1 MPYSTILVHV
11 DRTSHSD
18 RRIRFAAQLAAT
30 QDAHL
35 VGVAATGTL
44 HLPAEVR
51 QVVGRD
57 YIESRVAQMRGDAR
71 ALLDGFESQVRNA
84 GARGFESR
92 ISNGSTEEALMLH
105 GRYSDAVVLSRP
117 DTQSEAG
124 SLDYEAV
131 SLLALGV
138 GRPVLLVP
146 NSWQDGPIARRALVA
161 WSATR
166 ESVRAVVDALPLLKK
181 AEAVDV
187 AVFNASKI
195 GGHGQEPGAD
205 IGLYLARHGVN
216 VTVHDDVTA
225 IDVGNALLSRASDWN
240 SDLIV
245 MGAFG
250 HSRLREIFL
259 GGVSDT
265 VLKSSPVPVLMSH

>member
-1 MPYSTILVHV
+1 MAYASILVHV
-11 DRTSHSD
+11 DRSSHSAP
-18 RRIRFAAQLAAT
+18 RARYAAALAAAQDGHLVGLAAT
-30 QDAHL
+30 GA
-35 VGVAATGTL
+35 L

-57 YIESRVAQMRGDAR
+57 YIETRVAQMREEAR
-71 ALLDGFESQVRNA
+71 GWLDGFESQVRNA
-84 GARGFESR
+84 GLRGVESR
-92 ISNGSTEEALMLH
+92 ISGGTAEEALMLH

-117 DTQSEAG
+117 DTAAENG
-124 SLDYEAV
+124 CLDYEAV
-131 SLLALGV
+131 SLLALGI
-138 GRPVLLVP
+138 GRPVVLVP
-146 NSWQDGPIARRALVA
+146 NSWTDAPVARRVLVA
-161 WSATR
+161 WSSTR
-166 ESVRAVVDALPLLKK
+166 ESVRAVVDALPLLKR
-181 AEAVDV
+181 ADSVDV
-187 AVFNASKI
+187 AVFNASKV

-205 IGLYLARHGVN
+205 VGLYLARHGVK